1 MTGWIVTWLVWFE
14 WMWLDVGLASEKKL
28 KEALEAAEM
37 ASEMDDEEELEEETV
52 NVDEVVKTDEE
63 L

>member
-1 MTGWIVTWLVWFE
+1 ML
-14 WMWLDVGLASEKKL
+14 LDVGLASEKKL

-52 NVDEVVKTDEE
+52 NVDEVVKAEEE

>member
-1 MTGWIVTWLVWFE
+1 MIGWIVTWLVWLDE
-14 WMWLDVGLASEKKL
+14 MWLHVGLASERKL

-37 ASEMDDEEELEEETV
+37 ASEMDDEEQLEEEKV
-52 NVDEVVKTDEE
+52 NVEEVGKTEEE

>member
-1 MTGWIVTWLVWFE
+1 MDE
-14 WMWLDVGLASEKKL
+14 MWLHVGLASERKL

-37 ASEMDDEEELEEETV
+37 ASEMDDEEQLEEEKV
-52 NVDEVVKTDEE
+52 NVEEVGKTEEE

>member
-1 MTGWIVTWLVWFE
+1 M
-14 WMWLDVGLASEKKL
+14 

-37 ASEMDDEEELEEETV
+37 ASEMDDEEELEEEKV
-52 NVDEVVKTDEE
+52 NVDEVVKTEEE